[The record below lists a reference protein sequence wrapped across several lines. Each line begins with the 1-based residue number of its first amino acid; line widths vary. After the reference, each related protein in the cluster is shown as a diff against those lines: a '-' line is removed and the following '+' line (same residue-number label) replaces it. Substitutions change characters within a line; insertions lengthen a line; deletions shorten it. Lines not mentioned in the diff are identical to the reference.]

1 MINFEDVVEKTSIPV
16 LVVDGTGTVVL
27 ANKRSLN
34 DFPSLQVGVD
44 AQTLWIK
51 GNGLKKLLRKTVH
64 CNAERTANMFAIGNN
79 QREYTVTANILAPA
93 LNSSDTLFVLTFE
106 DLTPLRAA
114 KSMRSD
120 FVANVS
126 HEIRSPLTA
135 ISGFVESL
143 QDAEDMDTETR
154 SFFLGL
160 MEKEVARMTNLVT
173 DLLSLSKVEAKESR
187 EVTKRVNIIQ
197 VLQQACETV
206 SGLANERDK
215 KVELRIAAELPDVLG
230 KRDDLLRVFINL
242 LENAINYSH
251 EIGTVSL
258 TAQVLEGG
266 NPLSRKAICIS
277 VADEGE
283 GIPEAEI
290 PRLTERF
297 YRVDKSRSRN
307 VGGTGLGLAIVKHIL
322 VRHRG
327 KLVIESTLGVGSTF
341 SVYLPVEMN
350 PTCHQTVTQL
360 SYS

>member
-1 MINFEDVVEKTSIPV
+1 MINFAEVIEKISIPV

-34 DFPSLQVGVD
+34 DFPSVQVGED
-44 AQTLWIK
+44 AQTLWLK
-51 GNGLKKLLRKTVH
+51 GTGLKKLLRKTVQS
-64 CNAERTANMFAIGNN
+64 NAERTASMFAIGNN
-79 QREYTVTANILAPA
+79 QREYTVTANILDPT

-106 DLTPLRAA
+106 DQTPVRTA

-143 QDAEDMDTETR
+143 QDAEDMDAETR
-154 SFFLGL
+154 RFFLGL

-187 EVTKRVNIIQ
+187 EVTKRANIIQ
-197 VLQQACETV
+197 ILQQAYESV
-206 SGLANERDK
+206 SGLANERSK

-242 LENAINYSH
+242 LENAINYSRK
-251 EIGTVSL
+251 IGVVSL
-258 TAQVLEGG
+258 TAEVVDGD

-277 VADEGE
+277 VTDEGE

-341 SVYLPVEMN
+341 SVYLPVDL
-350 PTCHQTVTQL
+350 PKL
-360 SYS
+360 R

>member
-1 MINFEDVVEKTSIPV
+1 MINFADVIEKISIPV
-16 LVVDGTGTVVL
+16 LVVTSTGTVVL
-27 ANKRSLN
+27 ANTKSLAS
-34 DFPSLQVGVD
+34 FPSAQVGGD
-44 AQTLWIK
+44 AQTLWLK
-51 GNGLKKLLRKTVH
+51 GTGLTKLLDKTIQSR
-64 CNAERTANMFAIGNN
+64 AESTAKMFAIGNS
-79 QREYTVTANILAPA
+79 QREYSVTANILEHT
-93 LNSSDTLFVLTFE
+93 LESSNTLIVLTFE
-106 DLTPLRAA
+106 DLTPIRTA

-143 QDAEDMDTETR
+143 QDAEDMDVETR
-154 SFFLGL
+154 SFFLEL

-187 EVTKRVNIIQ
+187 EVTKRANIIQ

-206 SGLANERDK
+206 SALANERRK
-215 KVELRIAAELPDVLG
+215 KVELRIEAELPEVLG

-242 LENAINYSH
+242 LENAINYSR
-251 EIGTVSL
+251 ENGAISL
-258 TAQVLEGG
+258 TTQVVEKD
-266 NPLSRKAICIS
+266 NPLNRRAICVS
-277 VADEGE
+277 VVDEGE
-283 GIPEAEI
+283 GIPEVEI

-327 KLVIESTLGVGSTF
+327 RLVIESTAGVGSTF
-341 SVYLPVEMN
+341 SVYLPVDL
-350 PTCHQTVTQL
+350 PKID
-360 SYS
+360 

>member
-1 MINFEDVVEKTSIPV
+1 MINFAEVIEKISIPV

-34 DFPSLQVGVD
+34 GFPSAQVGED
-44 AQTLWIK
+44 AQTLWLK
-51 GNGLKKLLRKTVH
+51 GAGLKKLLQKTVQS
-64 CNAERTANMFAIGNN
+64 NAERSANMFAIGKN
-79 QREYTVTANILAPA
+79 QREYTVTAHILDPM
-93 LNSSDTLFVLTFE
+93 LNGSDTLFVLTFE
-106 DLTPLRAA
+106 DLTPLRIA

-143 QDAEDMDTETR
+143 QDAKDMDAETR
-154 SFFLGL
+154 NFFLGL

-187 EVTKRVNIIQ
+187 EVKKRVNIIQ

-206 SGLANERDK
+206 SGLANERGK
-215 KVELRIAAELPDVLG
+215 KVELRIATELPDVLG
-230 KRDDLLRVFINL
+230 KRDDLQRVFINL
-242 LENAINYSH
+242 LENAINYSR
-251 EIGTVSL
+251 ENGTVGL
-258 TAQVLEGG
+258 TAQVVEGD
-266 NPLSRKAICIS
+266 NPISRKAICIS
-277 VADEGE
+277 VTDEGE
-283 GIPEAEI
+283 GISATEI

-307 VGGTGLGLAIVKHIL
+307 MGGTGLGLAIVKHIL

-341 SVYLPVEMN
+341 SVYLPVD
-350 PTCHQTVTQL
+350 L
-360 SYS
+360 SKLS

>member
-1 MINFEDVVEKTSIPV
+1 VHLINFAEVIEKISIPV

-34 DFPSLQVGVD
+34 GFPSAQVGED
-44 AQTLWIK
+44 AQTLWLK
-51 GNGLKKLLRKTVH
+51 GAGLKKLLRKTVQS
-64 CNAERTANMFAIGNN
+64 NAERTAKMFAIGKL
-79 QREYTVTANILAPA
+79 QREYTVTANILDPA
-93 LNSSDTLFVLTFE
+93 LNGTDALFVLTFE
-106 DLTPLRAA
+106 DLTPVRTA

-143 QDAEDMDTETR
+143 QDAEDMEEDIR
-154 SFFLGL
+154 SRFLGL

-187 EVTKRVNIIQ
+187 EVTKRVNISQ

-206 SGLANERDK
+206 SGLARGQDK
-215 KVELRIAAELPDVLG
+215 QVKLHIANELPEVLG

-242 LENAINYSH
+242 LENAINYSR
-251 EIGTVSL
+251 EIGTVCLS
-258 TAQVLEGG
+258 AQVMTG
-266 NPLSRKAICIS
+266 NNSLGPKAICIS
-277 VADEGE
+277 VTDEGD
-283 GIPEAEI
+283 GIPEDEI

-297 YRVDKSRSRN
+297 YRVDKSRPRN

-327 KLVIESTLGVGSTF
+327 KLVIKSTLGVGSTF
-341 SVYLPVEMN
+341 SVYLPV
-350 PTCHQTVTQL
+350 VL
-360 SYS
+360 SKIT